1 MAGASHTD
9 ADYIHGAQRLAG
21 EHNLMIFEV
30 TEKGAPA
37 WVVYRRSHT
46 GRTRLGRRSSAA
58 ELYRWVKKLC
68 AGEKVPA

>member
-1 MAGASHTD
+1 MAGAAHTD

-21 EHNLMIFEV
+21 EHNLIIAEV

-37 WVVYRRSHT
+37 WVVYRRLAT
-46 GRTRLGRRSSAA
+46 GCTRLGRRSSPA

-68 AGEKVPA
+68 SAAVPA